1 VELLSV
7 ITRFDE
13 VVIMIVL
20 KKIVACLV
28 FALAATTVFAKA
40 DFPAVS
46 HDGLHLMSDTKL
58 RAVYMKPGADLSEY
72 DKIALLDT
80 YVAFRK
86 NWQRKHNEDETFDQR
101 VSDKDMK
108 EIRDR
113 VSKAFAEEFTKVL
126 STEGGHQIVKDA
138 GYGVLILRPA
148 IINLDVTA
156 PDLMTAGMSQTF
168 VASAGSMTLYL
179 ELYDGKTQAIIARII
194 DPEAAENVGI
204 AQVANSVTNTADFDR
219 VVRRWAE
226 LLNKHLA
233 QLKK

>member
-1 VELLSV
+1 
-7 ITRFDE
+7 
-13 VVIMIVL
+13 MIN
-20 KKIVACLV
+20 KIVIFLV
-28 FALAATTVFAKA
+28 LVLAATTAA
-40 DFPAVS
+40 ARANFPAVS
-46 HDGLHLMSDTKL
+46 HDGLHLMPDTKL
-58 RAVYMKPGADLSEY
+58 RAVYMKPGADLSQY

-86 NWQRKHNEDETFDQR
+86 NWQREHNQDETFDQR
-101 VSDKDMK
+101 VSAKQMK

-113 VSKAFAEEFTKVL
+113 VSRAFSKEFTKVL
-126 STEGGHQIVKDA
+126 STEGGHQVVKDA
-138 GYGVLILRPA
+138 GDRVLILRPA

-156 PDLMTAGMSQTF
+156 PDLMTAGMSQTV

-194 DPEAAENVGI
+194 DPEAADNAGLAE
-204 AQVANSVTNTADFDR
+204 VANRVTNTADFDR

-226 LLNKHLA
+226 ILNTHLA

>member
-1 VELLSV
+1 M
-7 ITRFDE
+7 
-13 VVIMIVL
+13 IML
-20 KKIVACLV
+20 KKIVVCLV
-28 FALAATTVFAKA
+28 FALAATMAFAKV

-46 HDGLHLMSDTKL
+46 HDGLHLMPDTKL

-86 NWQRKHNEDETFDQR
+86 HWQREHNEDEPFEMR

-113 VSKAFAEEFTKVL
+113 VSKAFAKEFTKVL

-138 GYGVLILRPA
+138 GDGVLILRPA
-148 IINLDVTA
+148 IINLEVNA
-156 PDLMTAGMSQTF
+156 PDLMTAGMSQTV

-194 DPEAAENVGI
+194 DPEAADNVGI
-204 AQVANSVTNTADFDR
+204 AEVANRVTNTADFDR

-226 LLNKHLA
+226 ILNKHLA
-233 QLKK
+233 QVKK